1 AELSGHLVGRCG
13 GAGRGPPRHRKG
25 HQDSH
30 GARGKGAVKA
40 WTEWEVSRRQVA
52 IGGRVLD
59 DDGRPASEGVP
70 GTAVATERRQ
80 ERAKRRRVGRLGK
93 VDAIYYFLDLSP
105 GSYIVRAIHERTE
118 AVGERT
124 VSVSSS
130 EEGRVRMA
138 VADLKLSKAA
148 RGG

>member
-1 AELSGHLVGRCG
+1 
-13 GAGRGPPRHRKG
+13 
-25 HQDSH
+25 
-30 GARGKGAVKA
+30 VKA

-59 DDGRPASEGVP
+59 ENGRPAAEGVTV
-70 GTAVATERRQ
+70 TAIRQ
-80 ERAKRRRVGRLGK
+80 EGAKRTRVGHLAK

-118 AVGERT
+118 DVGERT

>member
-1 AELSGHLVGRCG
+1 
-13 GAGRGPPRHRKG
+13 
-25 HQDSH
+25 
-30 GARGKGAVKA
+30 VKA

-59 DDGRPASEGVP
+59 ENGRPAAEGVTV
-70 GTAVATERRQ
+70 TAIPTEGRQ
-80 ERAKRRRVGRLGK
+80 EGAKRTRVGHLAK

-118 AVGERT
+118 DVGERT

>member
-1 AELSGHLVGRCG
+1 
-13 GAGRGPPRHRKG
+13 
-25 HQDSH
+25 
-30 GARGKGAVKA
+30 VKA

-59 DDGRPASEGVP
+59 ENGRPAAEAVTV
-70 GTAVATERRQ
+70 TAIPTEARQ
-80 ERAKRRRVGRLGK
+80 EGAKRPRVGHLAK
-93 VDAIYYFLDLSP
+93 VDAIYYFLDLPP
-105 GSYIVRAIHERTE
+105 GAYIVRAVHERTG

-124 VSVSSS
+124 VSVSWR